1 MDYNSIFGVSLSDYA
16 EGSVFAGEGSAS
28 ELVELQK
35 AMEAG
40 DVTGMQTL
48 GRTDVPGATLKVED
62 LESTLKVLTF
72 KESDIKL
79 WKKISKLPAYNTV
92 EEYNQ
97 QVEYGSEGYSF
108 VDEGA
113 LPEDDSPI
121 YRRQAQLVK
130 FLGTTRSVSHPMQ
143 LVSTMVG
150 NLIETE
156 IKNGTMK
163 LLRDADRALWNADSS
178 VIPQNFNGF
187 RKQQIDAMGGE
198 TTWLESTC
206 VIDLR
211 GGKLNEEIFE
221 NGALSILQANGE
233 ANLFM
238 CPPAVISAFKKNL
251 LDQKRIYVG
260 STDQNVNPTS
270 GLQVQKYLS
279 QFGFVDLDFDKFLSE
294 TVNFKTLTSAASSS
308 KAPTKPVADGTAP
321 SKMATDATN
330 TLFAD
335 DQAGSYKYAVSAI
348 SRAGESQLTDLA
360 LSGAAVAVT
369 TGQSIDLKFTAGD
382 ANTVGYK
389 IYRTKKNATDKY
401 YCIATISAAQLAAGV
416 NGAAAGSF
424 RDKNTKIAGTE
435 EAFLIDNSLD
445 VWAFKQLAPLM
456 KMDLAVL
463 SPATRFMIL
472 LYGTPILYAPQ
483 KMVTFKNIKID

>member
-1 MDYNSIFGVSLSDYA
+1 MDIGYNSIFGVSLGDYA
-16 EGSVFAGEGSAS
+16 DGSVFAGEGTGA
-28 ELVELQK
+28 ELAELQK

-40 DVTGMQTL
+40 DISGLQTL

-79 WKKISKLPAYNTV
+79 WKKVSKLPAYNTV

-97 QVEYGSEGYSF
+97 QVEYGTDGHSF
-108 VDEGA
+108 VDEGG

-121 YRRQAQLVK
+121 YRRQAELVK

-156 IKNGTMK
+156 VKNGTLK
-163 LLRDADRALWNADSS
+163 ILRDADRALWNADSD
-178 VIPQNFNGF
+178 VIPQEFNGF
-187 RKQQIDAMGGE
+187 KKQQIKAMTNE
-198 TTWLESTC
+198 ALWYESDC

-211 GGKLNEEIFE
+211 GGELTEAIME
-221 NGALSILQANGE
+221 NGSLNILQNNGE
-233 ANLFM
+233 GNLFM
-238 CPPAVISAFKKNL
+238 CPPKVISSFKNNL

-260 STDQNVNPTS
+260 STDQNVTPTS
-270 GLQVQKYLS
+270 GLQVTKYLS
-279 QFGFVDLDFDKFLSE
+279 QFGFIDLDFDKFLAE
-294 TVNFKTLTSAASSS
+294 TIQTKTLASAASSA
-308 KAPTKPVADGTAP
+308 KAPVKPIAGGTP
-321 SKMATDATN
+321 SAAVTDATN
-330 TLFAD
+330 TLFGG
-335 DQAGSYKYAVSAI
+335 DQAGAYKYAVSAI
-348 SRAGESQLTDLA
+348 TRAGESQLTDL
-360 LSGAAVAVT
+360 SSAAISVT
-369 TGQSIDLKFTAGD
+369 SGQSVDLNFTAGD

-389 IYRTKKNATDKY
+389 IYRTEKGGTEKY
-401 YCIATISAAQLAAGV
+401 YCIARISAAQLAIGV
-416 NGAAAGSF
+416 NGAAAGYF
-424 RDKNTKIAGTE
+424 RDKNYKIAGTE
-435 EAFLIDNSLD
+435 EAFLIDNSID

-472 LYGTPILYAPQ
+472 LYGTPVLYAPK
-483 KMVTFKNIKID
+483 KMVTFKNIKVN

>member
-1 MDYNSIFGVSLSDYA
+1 MNYNSVFGVSLSDYND
-16 EGSVFAGEGSAS
+16 GTVFAGEGSAN
-28 ELVELQK
+28 ELAELQK

-40 DVTGMQTL
+40 DITGMQTL

-79 WKKISKLPAYNTV
+79 WKKVAKLPAYNTV

-97 QVEYGSEGYSF
+97 QVEYGSEGFSF
-108 VDEGA
+108 TDEGV

-150 NLIETE
+150 NIIETE
-156 IKNGTMK
+156 VKNGTMK
-163 LLRDADRALWNADSS
+163 LLRDADRALWGADSAI
-178 VIPQNFNGF
+178 IPQEFNGY
-187 RKQQIDAMGGE
+187 RTQQITAMGGE
-198 TTWLESTC
+198 TTWADSNC

-211 GGKLNEEIFE
+211 GGELTEDIFE
-221 NGALSILQANGE
+221 NGALNILQANGE
-233 ANLFM
+233 GNLFM
-238 CPPAVISAFKKNL
+238 CPPKVISAFKKNL

-260 STDQNVNPTS
+260 STDQNVDPVA

-279 QFGFVDLDFDKFLSE
+279 QFGFIDLDFDKFLAE
-294 TVNFKTLTSAASSS
+294 TTQFKTLTSAATST
-308 KAPTKPVADGTAP
+308 KAPTKPTADGVAP
-321 SKMATDATN
+321 AAAVTDATN

-335 DQAGSYKYAVSAI
+335 DQAGSYSYAVSAI
-348 SRAGESQLTDLA
+348 SRAGESQLTA
-360 LSGAAVAVT
+360 LGVAAIAVT
-369 TGQSIDLKFTAGD
+369 TGKSVDLKFTAGD
-382 ANTVGYK
+382 ANTIGYK
-389 IYRTKKNATDKY
+389 IYRTKKDATDGVY
-401 YCIATISAAQLAAGV
+401 YCIARISVTQLAAGV
-416 NGAAAGSF
+416 NGADPGLF

-435 EAFLIDNSLD
+435 EAFLIDNSTD
-445 VWAFKQLAPLM
+445 VWSFKQLAPLM

-483 KMVTFKNIKID
+483 KMVTFRNIKVA